1 MNKNVIVRGI
11 YAGILIGLASLLYLS
26 VENAYLGSL
35 LFSLGLLVVCA
46 EGLYLYT
53 GKVGYLARQKN
64 YLKTVITTLVSNAI
78 GITFVSVLGLIAK
91 PNLVHKATL
100 LVDAKLSNPIESV
113 IILSMFCG
121 MMMYIAVEGY
131 QRISNETA
139 KVLVVIFAVMIFI
152 LAKFEHSIANMT
164 YLIVSKTI
172 TLKSLFYL
180 LLMIFGNGIG
190 ASILCFIDKKIDQYS
205 A

>member
-91 PNLVHKATL
+91 PNLVHNATL

-139 KVLVVIFAVMIFI
+139 KVLVVVFAVMIFI

-180 LLMIFGNGIG
+180 LLMILGNGIG

>member
-1 MNKNVIVRGI
+1 MNKNVVVRGI

-91 PNLVHKATL
+91 PNLVHKARL
-100 LVDAKLSNPIESV
+100 LVDVKLNNPIESV

-139 KVLVVIFAVMIFI
+139 KVLVVVFAVMIFI

-164 YLIVSKTI
+164 YLIVSKTF

-190 ASILCFIDKKIDQYS
+190 ASILCYTDKKIDHYS